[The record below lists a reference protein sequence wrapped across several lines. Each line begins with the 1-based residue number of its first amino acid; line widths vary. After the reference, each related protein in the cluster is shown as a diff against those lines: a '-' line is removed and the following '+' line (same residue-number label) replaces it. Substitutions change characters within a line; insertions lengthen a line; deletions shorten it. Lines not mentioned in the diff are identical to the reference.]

1 MWLFILAL
9 QPFQKPR
16 LLPSLPW
23 PSPFLWESLLSCFA
37 MSSELIPQLMGP
49 VREEAED
56 RLAPGKVE
64 ERAGPVPPL
73 LRQSHHLPERRGERL
88 RYLLS
93 LWGRAG
99 MENRA
104 GTCRLTQQRKWP
116 KVSSAAHESLSSTS
130 DQCITGLYF
139 PCSSCL
145 KWIVILLLIRV

>member
-1 MWLFILAL
+1 MGLRLLSLVQAQVSMSTSSRTDEPLVGSGIRCAACCRWGALGPSHQLKPPRSTPHYTMWLFILAL

-23 PSPFLWESLLSCFA
+23 MSPFLWESLLSCFT

-93 LWGRAG
+93 LWG
-99 MENRA
+99 
-104 GTCRLTQQRKWP
+104 
-116 KVSSAAHESLSSTS
+116 
-130 DQCITGLYF
+130 
-139 PCSSCL
+139 
-145 KWIVILLLIRV
+145 